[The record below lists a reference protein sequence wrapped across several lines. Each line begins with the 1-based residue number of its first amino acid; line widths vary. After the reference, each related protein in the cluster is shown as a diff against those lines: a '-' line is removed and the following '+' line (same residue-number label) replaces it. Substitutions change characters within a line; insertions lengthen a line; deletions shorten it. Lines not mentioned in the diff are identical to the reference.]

1 MAMVVHSSIQFK
13 KSYYYIP
20 TNKKKV
26 LHPCDIKKVNS
37 LSSQVNKEK
46 NTYKEFWCREYE
58 DYHRVK
64 SSSKKQD
71 DDGKWVIP
79 NEEPENKGNKWD
91 WAYYTQYYICW
102 VQLLRTHCW
111 EGLIE
116 PYYVES
122 FWWPIS
128 SSWWMLT
135 VPNVGE
141 ENVQWL
147 SAGVLLQSSN
157 SFSLAA
163 PLLLRVIHACID
175 LFS

>member
-46 NTYKEFWCREYE
+46 NTYKEFWCRAYE
-58 DYHRVK
+58 DYHSVK

-79 NEEPENKGNKWD
+79 DEEPENKGNKWD

-111 EGLIE
+111 ERLIE

-128 SSWWMLT
+128 SSWWMMMRFLKI
-135 VPNVGE
+135 
-141 ENVQWL
+141 
-147 SAGVLLQSSN
+147 SADCAKCWRRKCSVTECWSPTSI
-157 SFSLAA
+157 FK
-163 PLLLRVIHACID
+163 
-175 LFS
+175 